1 MSEPDTLDLLLWRH
15 AEAEDG
21 YPDAQRKL
29 TERGQRQAERMAAWL
44 KTHAPDKLKIIVSP
58 ATRTRQTVAPLGR
71 DHEIDA
77 DVGTEA
83 GPEDLLRAAG
93 WPDARGAVLIVGHQP
108 TLGQVA
114 AELLGQPG
122 GELSFKK
129 GALWWFRVRERYG
142 VPETVLR
149 AVIPAELT

>member
-21 YPDAQRKL
+21 YPDAERKL
-29 TERGQRQAERMAAWL
+29 TARGQRQAERMAAWL

-71 DHEIDA
+71 EHEIDA

-142 VPETVLR
+142 APETVLR

>member
-1 MSEPDTLDLLLWRH
+1 MSESDTLELLLWRH

-44 KTHAPDKLKIIVSP
+44 KTHAPAKLRIVVSP

-71 DHEIDA
+71 EHEIST
-77 DVGTEA
+77 DVGTDA
-83 GPEDLLRAAG
+83 GPEDILRAAG

-114 AELLGQPG
+114 AELLGQAG

-129 GALWWFRVRERYG
+129 GALWWFRVRERFG
-142 VPETVLR
+142 VQETVLR

>member
-44 KTHAPDKLKIIVSP
+44 KAHAPDNLKIIVSP
-58 ATRTRQTVAPLGR
+58 TTRTRQTVAPLGR
-71 DHEIDA
+71 EHEIDA

-83 GPEDLLRAAG
+83 GPQDLLRAAG